1 MSNYQEP
8 LVFLVGAGPGHPGLL
23 TLRAVECLAKAD
35 LVIYDRLVSSRLL
48 DFAPSTAER
57 LCVTDLAEH
66 HVERCPHVNDLLLKA
81 AREGKRVVRLKGGDP
96 LIFGRG
102 GEEAEVLR
110 AAGIPYEIVPGVT
123 AAVAAAAFA
132 GIPLTHRLHSSA
144 VALVTGH
151 ENPEKPEANLVVRRI
166 ATSRIVLVASPNYLA
181 QAGSPRS
188 PHDLLAHS
196 LIGFEPLAWR
206 DTWRVGGE
214 TLTVRPRV
222 LSRSGES
229 LRAAAIAGL
238 GIAAVPDWLVADA
251 LVGGHVTRV
260 LEGSAL
266 PRAGIFAVYPT
277 NRLLTPKVRAYVD
290 HLVRDLKARG
300 LSR

>member
-1 MSNYQEP
+1 
-8 LVFLVGAGPGHPGLL
+8 V
-23 TLRAVECLAKAD
+23 
-35 LVIYDRLVSSRLL
+35 RLL
-48 DFAPSTAER
+48 DRTTRRVRPTEAGAAFYRRCRRLLDDAAEARSEAQATQQEPAGRLVIAAPDAFAER
-57 LCVTDLAEH
+57 YMVPGLPAFLTRYPTVEIALLEGSSPAKLVQEGIDLAI
-66 HVERCPHVNDLLLKA
+66 RIA
-81 AREGKRVVRLKGGDP
+81 
-96 LIFGRG
+96 
-102 GEEAEVLR
+102 
-110 AAGIPYEIVPGVT
+110 
-123 AAVAAAAFA
+123 
-132 GIPLTHRLHSSA
+132 
-144 VALVTGH
+144 
-151 ENPEKPEANLVVRRI
+151 EKPEANLVVRRI